1 MPKKLRLD
9 IDALKVQSFVTSLP
23 DKDKSKI
30 KGGDEVTKLPG
41 GTCTC
46 DTMCL
51 TVCQGTCDLKCLI
64 TMADTCD
71 VGCISEPAVICSCEL
86 CSPDP
91 GCTLNPDLCPTVA
104 C

>member
-1 MPKKLRLD
+1 MPKKLKLD
-9 IDALKVQSFVTSLP
+9 LNALKVQSFVTSLP

-30 KGGDEVTKLPG
+30 KGGDVVTKNPG

-46 DTMCL
+46 ATACL
-51 TVCQGTCDLKCLI
+51 TDCLGTCDINCII
-64 TMADTCD
+64 TFDDTCPA
-71 VGCISEPAVICSCEL
+71 GCVSEPAAICSQEL

-91 GCTLNPDLCPTVA
+91 GCTLSPDLCPTVA